1 MNSETL
7 FVYYTPHPSHEGFA
21 RAISAD
27 FRYYNKLLHYSFS
40 PKIVTSTINGI
51 LLPKYP
57 IYLTEGGAPLS
68 VLAVHKMI
76 DKKCIHINL
85 IADETFILLTEKRQ
99 KKTDAKLRVENFA
112 HKFSSRFID
121 GAIAVSKYAKET
133 AEKCLDVPIK
143 IVHPFIE
150 NDLYER
156 LYQIQPRIQNH
167 TLLTIGYNR
176 QSKGMDI
183 LIDSFQR
190 IKREIRDAELYIIG
204 SGYPKEWEK
213 IDGVH
218 IEGFAKDLVPYFMN
232 ASLYIQPSRADT
244 FPVSTLESLRAG
256 LPTIVSDH
264 TGTKE
269 VIQNLGNDFIRK
281 VDAEDITRGIL
292 SYFDLKDSVKH
303 QLSEKAK
310 KISEQF
316 SQQNMCHQFQIEFD
330 QLIHEITNSKKCK

>member
-1 MNSETL
+1 
-7 FVYYTPHPSHEGFA
+7 
-21 RAISAD
+21 
-27 FRYYNKLLHYSFS
+27 
-40 PKIVTSTINGI
+40 
-51 LLPKYP
+51 
-57 IYLTEGGAPLS
+57 
-68 VLAVHKMI
+68 
-76 DKKCIHINL
+76 
-85 IADETFILLTEKRQ
+85 
-99 KKTDAKLRVENFA
+99 
-112 HKFSSRFID
+112 
-121 GAIAVSKYAKET
+121 
-133 AEKCLDVPIK
+133 
-143 IVHPFIE
+143 
-150 NDLYER
+150 

-183 LIDSFQR
+183 LIDSFQK
-190 IKREIRDAELYIIG
+190 IKQEISDAELYIIG

-292 SYFDLKDSVKH
+292 SYFDLQDSVKQ

-316 SQQNMCHQFQIEFD
+316 SEQNMCHQFQTEFN
-330 QLIHEITNSKKCK
+330 QLIHEITDSKRCK